1 MPFQF
6 EMIHLA
12 TTIEEVREAVDR
24 AKDILEDCGIN
35 VDVTAD
41 QLWDW
46 FETDLPVADNE
57 ELGEI
62 ITNSLLVIHELVE
75 IDEVLKMGLTI
86 TKDVIVKNPDR
97 VDTAHLKAAKVELM
111 VAKAIGETDHI
122 GEMCTAI
129 EKWCVDKTVSEAN
142 KVEYRKLLSE
152 AKSCL
157 AGLAR

>member
-1 MPFQF
+1 MPLQF

-24 AKDILEDCGIN
+24 AKDILEGCGMN

-46 FETDLPVADNE
+46 FETNLPVADDE
-57 ELGEI
+57 ELGD
-62 ITNSLLVIHELVE
+62 S
-75 IDEVLKMGLTI
+75 
-86 TKDVIVKNPDR
+86 
-97 VDTAHLKAAKVELM
+97 
-111 VAKAIGETDHI
+111 
-122 GEMCTAI
+122 EMCTAI
-129 EKWCVDKTVSEAN
+129 EKWCVDKTVSEVN